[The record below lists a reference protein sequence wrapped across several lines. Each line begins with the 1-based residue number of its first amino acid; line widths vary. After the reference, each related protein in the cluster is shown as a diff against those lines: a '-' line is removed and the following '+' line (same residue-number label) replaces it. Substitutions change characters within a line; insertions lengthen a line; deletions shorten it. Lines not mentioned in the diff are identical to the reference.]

1 MERADNSRALFVNDS
16 TAVIRLSTVVMT
28 WVTSKRSTE
37 SLKRSRVLWSL
48 FEIQMDLCLGKIL
61 IGSLQKEG
69 IFVYH
74 SIKIYTSTRYKYKK
88 IGDNLSKVI

>member
-1 MERADNSRALFVNDS
+1 MVAF
-16 TAVIRLSTVVMT
+16 
-28 WVTSKRSTE
+28 
-37 SLKRSRVLWSL
+37 